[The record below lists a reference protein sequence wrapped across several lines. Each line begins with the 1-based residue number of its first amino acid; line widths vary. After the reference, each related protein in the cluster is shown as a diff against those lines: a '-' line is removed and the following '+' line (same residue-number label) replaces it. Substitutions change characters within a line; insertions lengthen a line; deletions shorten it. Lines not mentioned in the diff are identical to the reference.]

1 MRYCALYA
9 PAQPKQGEPL
19 GFIAHVARDFAA
31 PAAVS
36 EVMLLQAPEVSYER
50 FAILALTQSR
60 SARCFSRQSLF
71 RFPTGTQITAEIA
84 WGC

>member
-31 PAAVS
+31 PAA
-36 EVMLLQAPEVSYER
+36 
-50 FAILALTQSR
+50 ILMHDYDVIIIIPACVR
-60 SARCFSRQSLF
+60 A
-71 RFPTGTQITAEIA
+71 
-84 WGC
+84 